1 MYKDILKKI
10 LRQTTLLFVS
20 GIIFGYIGHV
30 LGNTVEWSYLIVLLG
45 LGLLLCAFLST
56 NPSFVRR
63 FLLDNEEL
71 ERLISELQTGG
82 PRQRRAAAR
91 KLGLSKNPAVV
102 SALIHA
108 YDDVDDAVRR
118 NVRAGLGN
126 IASKEAIEFLISKEI
141 PVLSQA
147 EVPLKTDV
155 ARVVIFLVMGPLCL
169 ILWFVLLFYVSVYIF

>member
-20 GIIFGYIGHV
+20 GIILGYIGHV
-30 LGNTVEWSYLIVLLG
+30 LGKTVEWSYLITFLG
-45 LGLLLCAFLST
+45 LGLILCAFLST
-56 NPSFVRR
+56 NHSFVRR

-71 ERLISELQTGG
+71 ERLISELQTGN

-91 KLGLSKNPAVV
+91 KLGLSKNPTVV

-118 NVRAGLGN
+118 NVTDGLGN

-155 ARVVIFLVMGPLCL
+155 ARIVIFLVMGPLCL
-169 ILWFVLLFYVSVYIF
+169 LLWFALVFYVSVYIF

>member
-1 MYKDILKKI
+1 MYKGILKKI

-20 GIIFGYIGHV
+20 GIILGYIGFN
-30 LGNTVEWSYLIVLLG
+30 LGIPVEWSYLITFLG
-45 LGLLLCAFLST
+45 LGLILCAFLST

-71 ERLISELQTGG
+71 ERLISELQTGN

-91 KLGLSKNPAVV
+91 KLGLSKNPTVV
-102 SALIHA
+102 SALIQA

-118 NVRAGLGN
+118 NVIAGLGN
-126 IASKEAIEFLISKEI
+126 IASKEAIEFLRSKEL
-141 PVLSQA
+141 PVLQKA
-147 EVPLKTDV
+147 EVLFKADV
-155 ARVVIFLVMGPLCL
+155 ARIVIFLVMGPLCL